1 MLYTTKKLEEQKL
14 IQPPKFLTSNI
25 HYETIMGSMAYGT
38 SADDSDIDMYG
49 FCIPPK
55 NDVFVHLAGEIR
67 GFGKQKQRFEQYQEH
82 HIQQIRIKE
91 NTQGK
96 RKELIERFGYDVK
109 YATHTVRLLD
119 EIEQILTEGDLDM
132 ERNVEQLKSIRRGE
146 WKEQE
151 VFDYFTRKERDLE
164 TLYTNSKL
172 RYSPDEPK
180 VKELL
185 LNCLEHHYGSLD
197 ECVVRQDS
205 LKLALEQ
212 IHEVCEQ
219 TLGQNK

>member
-1 MLYTTKKLEEQKL
+1 M
-14 IQPPKFLTSNI
+14 
-25 HYETIMGSMAYGT
+25 
-38 SADDSDIDMYG
+38 
-49 FCIPPK
+49 
-55 NDVFVHLAGEIR
+55 
-67 GFGKQKQRFEQYQEH
+67 
-82 HIQQIRIKE
+82 
-91 NTQGK
+91 
-96 RKELIERFGYDVK
+96 
-109 YATHTVRLLD
+109 LD